1 MTQEPLVGAC
11 YGYGI
16 RSHLDIPFLR
26 RGTGAPLSITA
37 AASGHEPRFEP
48 LLDWRPRP
56 GHGFSARM
64 YERDGIYEYWVDGL
78 GRYRIDPAGGQLT
91 VPGEGDTVTR
101 AARALGVPLALCL
114 TLAGGVALHAAAVE
128 VNGRALVLTA
138 PGRFG
143 KTTLAGAF
151 VAAGHRLLAEDIA
164 CCRVSDE
171 PEILPGPRLL
181 RLRPDVY
188 EHFDLPAATVLLS
201 DEDRVYLSVEDGSR
215 TGAAIPL
222 GAVCILNRGED
233 DVIITPYDAA
243 SALRNLWVVSLN
255 LPTDEDRSRAL
266 SALSVIVA
274 RVPLWEV
281 RRPWRVESLP
291 GLVESI
297 CKECVR

>member
-1 MTQEPLVGAC
+1 MKEGPLLGAC

-26 RGTGAPLSITA
+26 GGTGAPISVSA
-37 AASGHEPRFEP
+37 AASGDEPRLKP

-64 YERDGIYEYWVDGL
+64 YELDGIYEYWVDGL
-78 GRYRIDPAGGQLT
+78 GRYTIDPAGGRLT
-91 VPGEGDTVTR
+91 VPGEGDTVSR

-114 TLAGGVALHAAAVE
+114 TSAGGVALHAAAVE

-164 CCRVSDE
+164 CCRVSDG

-188 EHFDLPAATVLLS
+188 EHFELPAATVLRS
-201 DEDRVYLSVEDGSR
+201 DDDRVYLSVDDGSR
-215 TGAAIPL
+215 TGAPVPL
-222 GAVCILNRGED
+222 GAVCILNRGEE
-233 DVIITPYDAA
+233 DVTITPYDAA
-243 SALRNLWVVSLN
+243 TALRNLWVVSFN
-255 LPTDEDRSRAL
+255 LPTDKDRSRAL
-266 SALSVIVA
+266 WALSDIVA

-281 RRPWRVESLP
+281 RRPWSLESLS
-291 GLVESI
+291 GLVDSI
-297 CKECVR
+297 CEECAG

>member
-1 MTQEPLVGAC
+1 MSSEPLVGAC

-26 RGTGAPLSITA
+26 SGTGAPLSVTA
-37 AASGHEPRFEP
+37 APSGEEPRAKP

-91 VPGEGDTVTR
+91 VPREGDTVSR

-114 TLAGGVALHAAAVE
+114 TSAGGVALHAAAVE
-128 VNGRALVLTA
+128 VDGRAVVLTA

-151 VAAGHRLLAEDIA
+151 VAAGYRLLAEDIA
-164 CCRVSDE
+164 CCRVADE

-188 EHFDLPAATVLLS
+188 EHFSLPAATVLRS
-201 DEDRVYLSVEDGSR
+201 DEDRVYLSVDDDSR
-215 TGAAIPL
+215 TGAAVPL
-222 GAVCILNRGED
+222 GAVCILNKGKDE
-233 DVIITPYDAA
+233 VVITPYDAA
-243 SALRNLWVVSLN
+243 SGLRNLWVVSFN
-255 LPTDEDRSRAL
+255 LPTDKDRRRAL
-266 SALSVIVA
+266 AALSDIVA

-281 RRPWRVESLP
+281 RRPWHMESLP
-291 GLVESI
+291 GLVDAIS
-297 CKECVR
+297 KECVQ